1 MSEPFVST
9 PYAEKYLIESD
20 NLRRRQLRAA
30 LLHGSGRTWRE
41 NRRLWPAV
49 LAGLVAVAIIVASI
63 AVHGAFQRQQRIAD
77 EERAR
82 QRATEEVRPR

>member
-1 MSEPFVST
+1 MSEPFVAT

-30 LLHGSGRTWRE
+30 LLHGTGRTWRE

-49 LAGLVAVAIIVASI
+49 LVGLVVVAIVVASI
-63 AVHGAFQRQQRIAD
+63 AVHGAFERQQRIAD
-77 EERAR
+77 EDRAR
-82 QRATEEVRPR
+82 RQAVEEVRPR